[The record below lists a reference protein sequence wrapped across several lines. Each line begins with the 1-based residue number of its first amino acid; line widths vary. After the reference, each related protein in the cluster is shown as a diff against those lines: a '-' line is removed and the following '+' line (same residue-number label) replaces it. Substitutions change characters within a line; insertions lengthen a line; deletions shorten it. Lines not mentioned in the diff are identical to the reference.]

1 MISST
6 RTRAQQE
13 GQRRDVD
20 LLEDGAV
27 GVDLAHPDVHPVRK
41 AASVLADLEAW
52 RLASGRRVDRLG
64 PGLPPR

>member
-1 MISST
+1 
-6 RTRAQQE
+6 
-13 GQRRDVD
+13 VD